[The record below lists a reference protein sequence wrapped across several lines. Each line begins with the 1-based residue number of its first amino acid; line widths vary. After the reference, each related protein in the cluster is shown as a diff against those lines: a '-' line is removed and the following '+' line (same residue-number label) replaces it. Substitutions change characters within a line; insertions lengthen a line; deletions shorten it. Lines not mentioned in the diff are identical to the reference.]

1 MVVPPGAALRFAD
14 MAVEYAMSGFSER
27 CGYLE
32 ANIAAT
38 AGQLGG
44 RPPGRLLV
52 NSREV
57 LASTARVVGATLGE
71 MHFNTFVAL
80 TMVYVREGAPD
91 DGAGAATLGRL
102 HRLVHGEVSRHGRS
116 TKGGRAYLAIVN
128 ALEDLFEAKLTVQG
142 YDTVTGRLTPGGF
155 SKTRLLVDL
164 FWDED
169 LERARQGALEGRN
182 ELAARLGAKRA
193 DNDTVRWR
201 FHQAYVARI
210 RAGDLVTLDWEKLRA
225 LRGVAK
231 TLWLQLSA
239 PRFMFRPVPGQPDH
253 EWIEIPLTTE
263 GHQALG
269 VHATEER
276 DRRRTLN
283 QAGRR
288 ILEVDPTYV
297 VFDAHGGPRR
307 PSALR
312 IVRRCVPPDDV
323 RAATPLPGQL
333 NLAAA

>member
-1 MVVPPGAALRFAD
+1 MPGSAGGCFTVRRHG
-14 MAVEYAMSGFSER
+14 VEYALPGSSER
-27 CGYLE
+27 RGYLE
-32 ANIAAT
+32 ANIAA
-38 AGQLGG
+38 ASGQLGG
-44 RPPGRLLV
+44 RPPGRLVV

-80 TMVYVREGAPD
+80 TMVYVHEGAPD

-116 TKGGRAYLAIVN
+116 TKGGRGYLAIVN
-128 ALEDLFEAKLTVQG
+128 ALEDLFEAKITVQG

-169 LERARQGALEGRN
+169 LERARETALEGRSN

-193 DNDTVRWR
+193 ENTVRWR

-239 PRFMFRPVPGQPDH
+239 PRFMFRPVPHSP
-253 EWIEIPLTTE
+253 TTN
-263 GHQALG
+263 GSRSRSPAR
-269 VHATEER
+269 AT
-276 DRRRTLN
+276 RRSGSTPPRSAI
-283 QAGRR
+283 AGGRSTR
-288 ILEVDPTYV
+288 PAAGSSRSIRPTSCS
-297 VFDAHGGPRR
+297 R
-307 PSALR
+307 PTA
-312 IVRRCVPPDDV
+312 V
-323 RAATPLPGQL
+323 RAAPAFCESS
-333 NLAAA
+333 AAASPDAAAAGAALSDQLSFAAA

>member
-1 MVVPPGAALRFAD
+1 
-14 MAVEYAMSGFSER
+14 MAVEYALPGSSER
-27 CGYLE
+27 RGYLE
-32 ANIAAT
+32 ANIAA
-38 AGQLGG
+38 ASGQLGG
-44 RPPGRLLV
+44 RSPGRLVV

-80 TMVYVREGAPD
+80 TMVYLHEGAPD

-128 ALEDLFEAKLTVQG
+128 ALEDLFEAKITVQG

-169 LERARQGALEGRN
+169 LERARQGALEDRN

-193 DNDTVRWR
+193 DNTVRWR

-210 RAGDLVTLDWEKLRA
+210 RAGDLVTLDWEMLRA

-231 TLWLQLSA
+231 TLWLQLST
-239 PRFMFRPVPGQPDH
+239 PRFLFRPVPEQPDH
-253 EWIEIPLTTE
+253 EWIEIPLTSE
-263 GHQALG
+263 GYQALG

-288 ILEVDPTYV
+288 ILEVDPTYIM
-297 VFDAHGGPRR
+297 FEAHGGPRR
-307 PSALR
+307 PSVLR
-312 IVRRCVPPDDV
+312 IVRRCVPPDDAT
-323 RAATPLPGQL
+323 AATALPGQL
-333 NLAAA
+333 TLAAA